1 MSGST
6 ERVGNQGVQNFQ
18 QGDFS
23 VGDGS
28 GLNPS
33 RQRGFSGV
41 FPRIDTPQ
49 LSDMKAKQGAIV
61 ARFLTFFQRKS
72 SLVIELY
79 NASFYRQKL
88 MWDRIADFVHNDLC
102 DTSDVRA
109 EIRDVQFHPV
119 KMLIFVKFSDEEW
132 RDKVVDKLQS
142 ADGIVWNDYGVKVK
156 GYSLDAE
163 VKFFRLLGVSPETSE
178 EEIKRTFLTL
188 GIGEVIEIKKG
199 FIDEKRLPGV
209 TNGTW

>member
-1 MSGST
+1 
-6 ERVGNQGVQNFQ
+6 
-18 QGDFS
+18 
-23 VGDGS
+23 
-28 GLNPS
+28 
-33 RQRGFSGV
+33 
-41 FPRIDTPQ
+41 
-49 LSDMKAKQGAIV
+49 MKAKQGAIV

-199 FIDEKRLPGV
+199 FIDEKLLPGV
-209 TNGTW
+209 TNGTWSLRVKITDPEKFIPSYIHRRDEGELWSLNFEGRIFCCWKCHIVILSYWR